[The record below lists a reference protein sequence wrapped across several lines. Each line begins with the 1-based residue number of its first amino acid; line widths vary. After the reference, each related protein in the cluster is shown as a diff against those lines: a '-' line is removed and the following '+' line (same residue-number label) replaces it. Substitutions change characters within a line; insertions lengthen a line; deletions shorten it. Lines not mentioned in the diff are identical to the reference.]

1 MYTNHYICCY
11 ETKPLL
17 KKAALKGKLQEKCAL
32 LQRFLMLWEHVSAY
46 EQHTILGAPHV
57 FADFS
62 LILDRTLLHLQATAL
77 FTSCYG
83 FLLFQTNF
91 TVYFVAYRYLK
102 AGPRCMAAI
111 NSFWHLEG
119 ETYSAR
125 NSWWSKEIMHYYL
138 YHFSASY

>member
-1 MYTNHYICCY
+1 MASRYTICLRYVVYVHKPLCCY

-17 KKAALKGKLQEKCAL
+17 KKAALKGKLKEKCAL

-46 EQHTILGAPHV
+46 EQYTILGAPHV

-83 FLLFQTNF
+83 FLLF
-91 TVYFVAYRYLK
+91 
-102 AGPRCMAAI
+102 
-111 NSFWHLEG
+111 
-119 ETYSAR
+119 
-125 NSWWSKEIMHYYL
+125 
-138 YHFSASY
+138 